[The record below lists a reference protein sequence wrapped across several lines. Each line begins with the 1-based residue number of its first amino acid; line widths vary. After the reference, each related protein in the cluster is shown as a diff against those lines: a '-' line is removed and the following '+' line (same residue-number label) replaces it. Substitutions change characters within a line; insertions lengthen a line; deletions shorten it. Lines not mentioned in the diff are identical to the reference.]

1 MPSVSDSLGPR
12 MKTYSIVRIGDEY
25 VVQAGKNSVLRI
37 ASRRRAARL
46 VTDAAELL
54 NSQATP
60 QFSRQAR
67 AEPSIARDPG
77 AVPDPSEV
85 P

>member
-1 MPSVSDSLGPR
+1 
-12 MKTYSIVRIGDEY
+12 MKNYSIVRIGNEY
-25 VVQAGKNSVLRI
+25 VVQAGEKSVLKI

-54 NSQATP
+54 DSQPAAP
-60 QFSRQAR
+60 LSADGD
-67 AEPSIARDPG
+67 AESSIDRDPG
-77 AVPDPSEV
+77 TIPDPSEA

>member
-1 MPSVSDSLGPR
+1 
-12 MKTYSIVRIGDEY
+12 MKNYSIVRIGNEY
-25 VVQAGKNSVLRI
+25 VVQAGEKSVLKI

-54 NSQATP
+54 NSRRSP
-60 QFSRQAR
+60 SGVHSRLTNR
-67 AEPSIARDPG
+67 KSTRDPG
-77 AVPDPSEV
+77 VIPDPSEV